1 MTNQDSKN
9 ITFLLADDHS
19 LIRQGV
25 EIVIDEAG
33 FEGEVF
39 QASNLQKVLT
49 IIREKP
55 IDFMII
61 DAVFPDGNSLDII
74 GLIKSVQPN
83 IKILVF
89 SGLEE
94 SEYSIKFLNAGANG
108 FLSKVSEEEEIKQAI
123 LRVHHEGRFI
133 SSVAQAAL
141 LDTLQGKEKVNPI
154 DKLTSR
160 ELQVV
165 KMYAEGMG
173 NLEIAYEL
181 GIKQNSVS
189 TMKKR
194 VFEKLNIDT
203 LVELISILKQH

>member
-123 LRVHHEGRFI
+123 LKVHHEGRFI

-141 LDTLQGKEKVNPI
+141 LDTLQGKERGNPL

-203 LVELISILKQH
+203 LVELISVLKQH

>member
-33 FEGEVF
+33 FEGDVF

-49 IIREKP
+49 IIRERP

-61 DAVFPDGNSLDII
+61 DAIFPDGNSLDII

>member
-33 FEGEVF
+33 FEGDVF

-49 IIREKP
+49 IIRERP

-61 DAVFPDGNSLDII
+61 DAIFPDGNSLDII

-108 FLSKVSEEEEIKQAI
+108 FLSKVSEEEEIKQAV

>member
-1 MTNQDSKN
+1 MTNQGSKDV
-9 ITFLLADDHS
+9 TFLLADDHS

-33 FEGEVF
+33 FEGDVF
-39 QASNLQKVLT
+39 QASNLQKVLSIVKERT
-49 IIREKP
+49 
-55 IDFMII
+55 IDFAVI
-61 DAVFPDGNSLDII
+61 DAVFPDGNSLDVIS
-74 GLIKSVQPN
+74 LIKSIQPN

-94 SEYSIKFLNAGANG
+94 VEYSIKFLNAGANG
-108 FLSKVSEEEEIKQAI
+108 FLSKVSEEEEIKNAI
-123 LRVHHEGRFI
+123 LKVYHEGRFI

-141 LDTLQGKEKVNPI
+141 LDSLQGKEKINPL

-165 KMYAEGMG
+165 KMYAEGLG

-194 VFEKLNIDT
+194 AFEKLNIDT
-203 LVELISILKQH
+203 IVELISVLKQY

>member
-1 MTNQDSKN
+1 MTNQNSKN

-33 FEGEVF
+33 FEGDVF

-49 IIREKP
+49 IIRERP

-61 DAVFPDGNSLDII
+61 DAIFPDGNSLDII

-108 FLSKVSEEEEIKQAI
+108 FLSKVSEEEEIKQAV

>member
-1 MTNQDSKN
+1 MTNQNSKN

-33 FEGEVF
+33 FEGDVF

-49 IIREKP
+49 IIRERP

-61 DAVFPDGNSLDII
+61 DAIFPDGNSLDII

>member
-1 MTNQDSKN
+1 MTNQDTKN

-33 FEGEVF
+33 FEGDVF

-49 IIREKP
+49 IIRERP

-61 DAVFPDGNSLDII
+61 DAIFPDGNSLDII

-108 FLSKVSEEEEIKQAI
+108 FLSKVSEEEEIKQAV

-141 LDTLQGKEKVNPI
+141 LDTLQGKEKFNPI

>member
-39 QASNLQKVLT
+39 QAPNLQKVLT

-123 LRVHHEGRFI
+123 LKVHHEGRFI

-141 LDTLQGKEKVNPI
+141 LDTLQEKERGNPL

-203 LVELISILKQH
+203 LVELISVLKQH